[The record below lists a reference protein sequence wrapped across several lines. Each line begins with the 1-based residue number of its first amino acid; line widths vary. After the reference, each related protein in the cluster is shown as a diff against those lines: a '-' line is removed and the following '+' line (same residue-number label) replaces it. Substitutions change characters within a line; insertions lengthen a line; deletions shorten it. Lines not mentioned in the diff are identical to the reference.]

1 MQAFKCSFMF
11 DGAFIRDYS
20 AERRNTRKAKQMD
33 NVTNK
38 NREHWLNSACRFIV
52 RELES
57 LGYSVPRYRVTA
69 SFAAGGGA
77 SLKAIGQCIYPEA
90 SEDNTTEILVS
101 LTQAEPLEVAAV
113 LCHELIHA
121 ALPGAGHGPHFRRAA
136 LAMGLTGKMTAT
148 VAGDEFKEMIAPLLA
163 ELGEYPH
170 AACDVSSQRKKQTTR
185 MVKCV
190 CECGYTVRT
199 TSKWIAVGVPH
210 CPHHGAMTVV

>member
-1 MQAFKCSFMF
+1 MF

-101 LTQAEPLEVAAV
+101 LTQAEPLEVA
-113 LCHELIHA
+113 
-121 ALPGAGHGPHFRRAA
+121 
-136 LAMGLTGKMTAT
+136 TA
-148 VAGDEFKEMIAPLLA
+148 
-163 ELGEYPH
+163 
-170 AACDVSSQRKKQTTR
+170 
-185 MVKCV
+185 
-190 CECGYTVRT
+190 
-199 TSKWIAVGVPH
+199 
-210 CPHHGAMTVV
+210 

>member
-1 MQAFKCSFMF
+1 M
-11 DGAFIRDYS
+11 
-20 AERRNTRKAKQMD
+20 E

-38 NREHWLNSACRFIV
+38 NREYWLNSACRFIV

-101 LTQAEPLEVAAV
+101 LTQAEPLDVAAV

-121 ALPGAGHGPHFRRAA
+121 ALPGAGHGPRFRRAA
-136 LAMGLTGKMTAT
+136 LAMGLQGKMTAT
-148 VAGDEFKEMIAPLLA
+148 TAGDQFKAMIAPLLA

-185 MVKCV
+185 MVKCQ
-190 CECGYTVRT
+190 CHCGYTVRT
-199 TSKWIAVGVPH
+199 TAKWIEVGVPH